1 MMLDTLIDEVR
12 QRAAISPKLGFRVRL
27 DLDGAGVIAIDGTA
41 MPPAVSQ
48 DGDDDADA
56 TLKMSAE
63 SLSKLLDGSLDP
75 TLAFMTGKLK
85 VSGSMAAAL
94 KMAQMLEE

>member
-1 MMLDTLIDEVR
+1 MMLDNLIDEVR
-12 QRAAISPKLGFRVRL
+12 QRTAISPKLGYRVRL

-41 MPPAVSQ
+41 MPPSVST
-48 DGDDDADA
+48 GGEDDADA

-94 KMAQMLEE
+94 KIAQMLEE